1 MHIWSESQHRQIVL
15 AAEMQALVHVNL
27 PLIIYLIVHT

>member
-15 AAEMQALVHVNL
+15 TAGMQALVHVKV